1 MAAGRRQTRSAA
13 HSGQASS
20 STVTPSSYERNIGSI
35 SPDHTTITNIRERT
49 MVLVLSGLL
58 LFISGSLF
66 AILLGLISEDYL
78 VTGAWPKLYCPA
90 LPVLNFLGSSLPPC
104 FGTRTIKT
112 INE

>member
-66 AILLGLISEDYL
+66 AILLGLISEDL
-78 VTGAWPKLYCPA
+78 SIVPT
-90 LPVLNFLGSSLPPC
+90 VLSKHTPDFFPSFL
-104 FGTRTIKT
+104 
-112 INE
+112 